1 MIHGKNRR
9 PIRVQN
15 SGSHGAMGPFTLPN
29 QDTRGPATWNIENKT
44 RGRPQEQPGGGWGHL
59 IVDRLSGPRRHR
71 PPTSGGSFLL
81 ASLSQFKVLGL
92 LQLGARLP
100 ICTLYIY

>member
-59 IVDRLSGPRRHR
+59 AVSRAWSSVEWARA
-71 PPTSGGSFLL
+71 PPTSSHL
-81 ASLSQFKVLGL
+81 
-92 LQLGARLP
+92 
-100 ICTLYIY
+100 